1 MPVFYELFPILA
13 TPDVARALR
22 FYRDQLGG
30 TVTYQFPEAREGSQ
44 HDRPEDGDPAYV
56 SVRIGASAVGI
67 TGQTE
72 PETTANDRISL
83 WLYTEDCDA
92 AIAHLR
98 AGGVTVVQEPQ
109 DQPWGERMAI
119 VLDPDSNRVHVAA
132 HPVV

>member
-1 MPVFYELFPILA
+1 MPVFDELFPIVA

-30 TVTYQFPEAREGSQ
+30 TVTYQFPDE
-44 HDRPEDGDPAYV
+44 GDPAYV
-56 SVRIGASAVGI
+56 SVRIGVSAVGI
-67 TGQTE
+67 TRQTE

-92 AIAHLR
+92 AVADLR
-98 AGGVTVVQEPQ
+98 AEAVTVVQEPQ

-132 HPVV
+132 RPVV